1 MVWGVTPSVIVKI
14 APLEARQV
22 AQPMSPKADKVMG
35 EVAEMATVPE
45 ALGKVM
51 VLLATVGSVKARIK
65 VILSS
70 VVPSSTNGEAPRICA
85 LDKVTLPVEVRPV
98 NEATPGPVTDQLASV
113 KLTSAAA
120 WPIAMTSAPVAP
132 VPRLIV
138 STSVPIPILIARAM
152 LVEPIFRVVAALTR
166 LKVEAVVVKSPPF
179 KARSPAVKTSPVV
192 PDTVKF
198 DVSTAMPPSKLT
210 KVVVVAPRPVTVAKV
225 EVLLTVTVSV
235 AEVTTSVS
243 VPSAK
248 VKVSP

>member
-70 VVPSSTNGEAPRICA
+70 VAPSSTNGEAPRICA

-98 NEATPGPVTDQLASV
+98 KEATPGPVTDQLGSFKAKSPV
-113 KLTSAAA
+113 EPL
-120 WPIAMTSAPVAP
+120 PIVIVPELVPVPMLVALAPEVFMLVAPVA
-132 VPRLIV
+132 V
-138 STSVPIPILIARAM
+138 
-152 LVEPIFRVVAALTR
+152 
-166 LKVEAVVVKSPPF
+166 
-179 KARSPAVKTSPVV
+179 
-192 PDTVKF
+192 
-198 DVSTAMPPSKLT
+198 
-210 KVVVVAPRPVTVAKV
+210 
-225 EVLLTVTVSV
+225 
-235 AEVTTSVS
+235 
-243 VPSAK
+243 
-248 VKVSP
+248 